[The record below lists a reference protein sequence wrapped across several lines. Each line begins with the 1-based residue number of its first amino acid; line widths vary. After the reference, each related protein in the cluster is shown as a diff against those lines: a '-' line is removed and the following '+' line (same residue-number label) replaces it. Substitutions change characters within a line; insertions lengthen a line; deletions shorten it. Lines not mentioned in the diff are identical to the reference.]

1 MNTVMIASKRLS
13 SVLVVCFTI
22 SGCATRSPLLR
33 QQCYDADKQ
42 LASVLQPLEALR
54 AQGCSTA
61 IGRGGGSDCYR
72 LETEVA
78 RLAVVCP
85 GHAPTLMANAVIAY
99 DNHRPEEAQQFL
111 DQILSQS
118 RPYPDAAVLRAR
130 IALEEGNA
138 PFARRLIEQQ
148 IKLVPDHAGLREVHA
163 ATLFL
168 DHRLDEARAELTTAG
183 ALGAPRWR
191 VAYHLGVIE
200 EVSGRPEEA
209 ARLYTEA
216 LQGNPGWAEADSRL
230 RALRAASPPATGS
243 PR

>member
-1 MNTVMIASKRLS
+1 MTSALSASKRLS
-13 SVLVVCFTI
+13 TVLVVCFTL

-33 QQCYDADKQ
+33 QQCYDPDKQ
-42 LASVLQPLEALR
+42 LASVMQPLEALR

-61 IGRGGGSDCYR
+61 VARAGGSECDR
-72 LETEVA
+72 LEAEVA

-99 DNHRPEEAQQFL
+99 DHHRPEESQQFL

-118 RPYPDAAVLRAR
+118 RPYPDAAVLRAQ
-130 IALEEGNA
+130 IALEDGNI
-138 PFARRLIEQQ
+138 PFARRLLEQQ

-168 DHRLDEARAELTTAG
+168 DRRLDEARAELTTAG

-200 EVSGRPEEA
+200 ELSGRLDEA
-209 ARLYTEA
+209 ARLYMEA
-216 LQGNPGWAEADSRL
+216 LQGNPGYPEADSRL